1 MLVPSCS
8 TSIRFLKEWQLEH
21 NSRPIFGGLI
31 THVNCSCSWFN
42 PPHCFKRKS
51 QKKTR
56 TCLTPQY
63 FGSCVTPFV
72 VRRSLLGSGTLHPKL
87 LLAACCA
94 WAMWGWTNTTCGWNQ
109 RNEIFFFRS
118 HWGCKHFSA
127 PGGLKQ
133 TCVLFLPRKDGIL
146 PFWCLCIL
154 LYSELGN
161 GNNLLFELSIGYQP
175 PNYHRLLGPNNW
187 SMFSWNIHLPTPNLW
202 QPGRAHPKRPT
213 RLGGESL
220 KDVACQDTLFV

>member
-1 MLVPSCS
+1 M
-8 TSIRFLKEWQLEH
+8 
-21 NSRPIFGGLI
+21 
-31 THVNCSCSWFN
+31 FN
-42 PPHCFKRKS
+42 PPIFWQLCHPLCGPQIALGLRDFAS
-51 QKKTR
+51 ETPPC
-56 TCLTPQY
+56 CLL
-63 FGSCVTPFV
+63 C
-72 VRRSLLGSGTLHPKL
+72 LGDVG
-87 LLAACCA
+87 
-94 WAMWGWTNTTCGWNQ
+94 MNQ
-109 RNEIFFFRS
+109 HNLWMESAEWDFFFRS